1 METNLDSFMEY
12 IWAPFLAIFWYFV
25 NRLTGKTDE
34 LEKTKAGTTSLGRVA
49 DHARELDKRID
60 ELAHTAL
67 PRSEFK
73 NDIASLHL
81 RLNEM
86 ERNKADKI
94 KNVRIHTTESKND
107 NG

>member
-34 LEKTKAGTTSLGRVA
+34 LEKTKAGTTSVGRVA

-94 KNVRIHTTESKND
+94 KNVRFHTSKSKND

>member
-1 METNLDSFMEY
+1 MGNSLASFLEY

-34 LEKTKAGTTSLGRVA
+34 LEKGKAGNASLGRVA
-49 DHARELDKRID
+49 DHARELDKRVD
-60 ELAHTAL
+60 ALAHTAL
-67 PRSEFK
+67 PRAEFK
-73 NDIASLHL
+73 SDIASLHL
-81 RLNEM
+81 RLNNM

-94 KNVRIHTTESKND
+94 KNVRIHTTKNNND

>member
-1 METNLDSFMEY
+1 MGNNLSSFMEY

-34 LEKTKAGTTSLGRVA
+34 LEKTKAGNTSLGRVA

-67 PRSEFK
+67 PRKEFK
-73 NDIASLHL
+73 SDIASLHL

-94 KNVRIHTTESKND
+94 KNVRVHSPKDKNN

>member
-1 METNLDSFMEY
+1 MEY

-25 NRLTGKTDE
+25 NRLTGKIDE
-34 LEKTKAGTTSLGRVA
+34 IEKGKAGNSSLGRVA
-49 DHARELDKRID
+49 DHARELDKRVD
-60 ELAHTAL
+60 ALAHTAL
-67 PRSEFK
+67 PRGEFK
-73 NDIASLHL
+73 NDIASLHI

-94 KNVRIHTTESKND
+94 KNVRVHTPKDKND

>member
-1 METNLDSFMEY
+1 MEY

-25 NRLTGKTDE
+25 NRLTGKIDE
-34 LEKTKAGTTSLGRVA
+34 IEKGKAGNASLGRVA
-49 DHARELDKRID
+49 DHARELDKRVD
-60 ELAHTAL
+60 QLAHTAL

-73 NDIASLHL
+73 NDIATLHL
-81 RLNEM
+81 RLNDM

-94 KNVRIHTTESKND
+94 KNIRIHEAKENNN

>member
-1 METNLDSFMEY
+1 MGNSLSSFMEY
-12 IWAPFLAIFWYFV
+12 IWARFLAIFWYFV

-34 LEKTKAGTTSLGRVA
+34 LEKTKAGNTSLGRVA

-67 PRSEFK
+67 PRKEFK
-73 NDIASLHL
+73 SDIASLHL
-81 RLNEM
+81 RLNDM
-86 ERNKADKI
+86 ERHKADKI
-94 KNVRIHTTESKND
+94 KNVRVHSPKDKND